1 MDLTDFRGDTRRF
14 GELQKLIP
22 FVTRQIL
29 TQHLRELEADD
40 IIHRE
45 VYHQVPPKVEYSLT
59 ETVQS
64 LKPVLLLML
73 EWGQWYESI
82 NPSVPG

>member
-1 MDLTDFRGDTRRF
+1 
-14 GELQKLIP
+14 
-22 FVTRQIL
+22 VTRQIL

-45 VYHQVPPKVEYSLT
+45 VYQQVPPKVEYSLT